1 MAESHNSNN
10 TPPQNGEKKKNQLNI
25 ELPEEIAEGI
35 YSNLAVI
42 SHSHSEFVVDF
53 VRLLPNVPKA
63 KVKSRIILTPTHAK
77 RLMKAL
83 IDNVKKYEGQ
93 HGKIGEPDMPPF
105 PPMNFTPK
113 AQA

>member
-1 MAESHNSNN
+1 MAESHNN
-10 TPPQNGEKKKNQLNI
+10 TPPPAQGEKKKTQLNI
-25 ELPEEIAEGI
+25 ELPEEISEGV

-53 VRLLPNVPKA
+53 VRLLPNTPKA

-83 IDNVKKYEGQ
+83 IENVKKYEGQ
-93 HGKIGEPDMPPF
+93 HGKIGEPEMPQF

>member
-1 MAESHNSNN
+1 MAESNKKQ
-10 TPPQNGEKKKNQLNI
+10 PQDGKKPNQLNI
-25 ELPEEIAEGI
+25 ELPEEIAEGV

-93 HGKIGEPDMPPF
+93 HGKIGDQKDAAPF